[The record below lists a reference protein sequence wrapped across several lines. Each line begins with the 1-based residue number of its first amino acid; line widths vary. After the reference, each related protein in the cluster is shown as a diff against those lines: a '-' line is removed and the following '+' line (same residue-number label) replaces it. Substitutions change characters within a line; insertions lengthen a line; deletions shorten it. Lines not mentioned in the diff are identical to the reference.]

1 MAQALAGEFFW
12 MERLTERS
20 SLEGVDSGQMR
31 RCWKLP
37 TVTATQAIV
46 QAAEMVDRFNR
57 IFMRTLRALRNL
69 RRHTPL
75 VIVQN
80 AEQVN
85 VAEQQ
90 MNVTVDL
97 PENSPAHLG

>member
-37 TVTATQAIV
+37 TVTATQAID
-46 QAAEMVDRFNR
+46 QAAGMVDRFNR
-57 IFMRTLRALRNL
+57 IFMRTLRALRDL

>member
-1 MAQALAGEFFW
+1 
-12 MERLTERS
+12 
-20 SLEGVDSGQMR
+20 
-31 RCWKLP
+31 
-37 TVTATQAIV
+37 
-46 QAAEMVDRFNR
+46 MVDRFNR
-57 IFMRTLRALRNL
+57 IFMRTLWALRDL
-69 RRHTPL
+69 RWYTPL

-97 PENSPAHLG
+97 PENSPAHSG